1 MVDGMSYWSERKVL
15 VVGASRGLG
24 RGVTEAFLA
33 AGATVTALSRDT
45 SPLAD
50 LAKEEGNLS
59 LVDADA
65 TDPASLDVL
74 SQDPP
79 DVLAL
84 VAGAS
89 PALLPLTEQTW
100 ETFST
105 PWHTDVRI
113 AFLWLRQVLRLPL
126 APGSRVIVTSSG
138 AALKGSVLSGGY
150 AGSKATVRFLAD
162 YAAQE
167 AERAGLGITFH
178 TVLPQLTPE
187 TGLGRAAVDAY
198 AERAGSTP
206 DKFVEHMR
214 PVLTAEAAGAA
225 FLRLGGDPNPT
236 DDVHLLSGAGLTRLP

>member
-1 MVDGMSYWSERKVL
+1 MSYWSDRKVL

-45 SPLAD
+45 APLAA
-50 LAKEEGNLS
+50 LADAHGTLS

-74 SQDPP
+74 RRNPP

-89 PALLPLTEQTW
+89 PELRPLTEQTW

-105 PWHTDVRI
+105 PWNTDVRI
-113 AFLWLRQVLRLPL
+113 AFLWLRQVLRQPL
-126 APGSRVIVTSSG
+126 APGSRVLVTSSG

-150 AGSKATVRFLAD
+150 AGGKATVRFLAD

-167 AERAGLGITFH
+167 AARAGLDITVH

-187 TGLGRAAVDAY
+187 TRLGRAAVDAY
-198 AERAGSTP
+198 AERAGVPPET
-206 DKFVEHMR
+206 FVEPMR
-214 PVLTAEAAGAA
+214 PVLTPEAAGAA
-225 FLRLGGDPNPT
+225 FLRLGGDPNPPGT
-236 DDVHLLSGAGLTRLP
+236 VHLLTSAGLTRLP

>member
-1 MVDGMSYWSERKVL
+1 MSYWSDRKVL

-24 RGVTEAFLA
+24 RGVTEAFLT

-45 SPLAD
+45 APLAA
-50 LAKEEGNLS
+50 LADGHGHLS

-74 SQDPP
+74 RRNPP

-89 PALLPLTEQTW
+89 PELRPLAEQTW
-100 ETFST
+100 ETFSA
-105 PWHTDVRI
+105 PWNTDVRI
-113 AFLWLRQVLRLPL
+113 AFLWLREVLRQPL

-150 AGSKATVRFLAD
+150 AGGKATVRFLAD
-162 YAAQE
+162 YAEQE
-167 AERAGLGITFH
+167 ATRAGLGITFH

-198 AERAGSTP
+198 AERAGVTP
-206 DKFVEHMR
+206 EAFVEPLR
-214 PVLTAEAAGAA
+214 PVLTPKAAGTA
-225 FLRLGGDPNPT
+225 FLRLGGDPDPAGT
-236 DDVHLLSGAGLTRLP
+236 VHLLSGAGLTRLP